1 MLPLSASCV
10 VKSTWTSKRSTSG
23 PQPVR
28 LPFLK
33 PKLDFLPLQST
44 TTSCRCSHIIIQVF
58 HRGQDVDLPGVRR
71 ATFKPRWRRAV
82 AYQRQRTVI
91 DEERRVSKSPLSLA
105 TGISKVRSAQH
116 SAQLTPVVEHSYYVT
131 DTRGHPLLLQM
142 RRRVPAIAPFDPG
155 GVGAPGGVRRVDQGP
170 G

>member
-1 MLPLSASCV
+1 MTFPACGVPPSN
-10 VKSTWTSKRSTSG
+10 
-23 PQPVR
+23 
-28 LPFLK
+28 
-33 PKLDFLPLQST
+33 LDGNVQL
-44 TTSCRCSHIIIQVF
+44 
-58 HRGQDVDLPGVRR
+58 
-71 ATFKPRWRRAV
+71 
-82 AYQRQRTVI
+82 RTNVNALLFMK
-91 DEERRVSKSPLSLA
+91 ERRVSKSPLSLA